1 MRPDP
6 PTSTLVFGGF
16 ALRRL
21 RHWWKLSISTYLGLT
36 VAIALVVSVALVQTT
51 TAEIGLQRELRNLG
65 DQGWVQVSS
74 YHASDP
80 AALSLAENQARAAV
94 QSVMG
99 PLLRPGAAYLAS
111 SELIPRSRNGQ
122 AIHIER
128 GGAAPTLAYYEG
140 LDRQIN
146 VVAGTMPTRAR
157 VGDISQATISQ
168 QGARQLGLELGDRY
182 CLADPTGVGFC
193 VQLAAI
199 WQARDP
205 SGTYWGPSHVPYTAL
220 MLDGQSY
227 AAIVG
232 GLAIPVSTGYVTFAP
247 NAEAFKQFAVPD
259 ILARLRQMRGYF
271 SVTHSGGA
279 ISTSLDTGL
288 QEYWDRFRGAQ
299 YAIQLVAVQIL
310 LIALFY
316 LGFAAG
322 HVLDQQREQF
332 AVWRSRGWRRRSVW
346 ALLMLEFS
354 ILACFAL
361 PAGIAVGAVGAAAA
375 IRIVYGS
382 FPAEQAV
389 ADLGALWAPA
399 TVALAAGLAV
409 LAFCAAVASRQ
420 DLREARRLA
429 SRPVV
434 QPWWRRRHVDLVL
447 GAVGLVLLARVS
459 SSEGGPSSGSDPTAL
474 ALPGLA
480 LLLVALAALRL
491 LSPIARLVGIVSNGV
506 AVALA
511 SWQLSRRPVQH
522 SSLALLLLSAVALG
536 VFATTYLRT
545 QQANAADRTAY
556 AVGSDMR
563 VHFDSGA
570 VSMPPAKAVDR
581 SLHAANGVTASSL
594 VYRNQGQPGRA
605 PLEPWVLGIDP
616 YTFERVGWSRTGLN
630 REPISALADRLRPP
644 TELVGYPLTGK
655 PARLGVWIFS
665 PGLTAQVDAVVEDSA
680 GKPGDIVLGTL
691 GYTGWRYLDAPVMLQ
706 DGHPRYPL
714 ILKELT
720 IGMPSQAPGAPGQSR
735 PPPVY
740 PYTGTVA
747 LSDLSVSPA
756 GSAESEVLAS
766 FSDASG
772 NSGWYATRSE
782 GGLSLGLL
790 KASADLLRG
799 GRPTTLVTPDA
810 LFGEMTIRP
819 VPVRMPLPALASA
832 ATLDSLGIPVG
843 GTFPLTI
850 GSTNVLVTV
859 VATLSYFP
867 TLYPEAHQDFL
878 IMDRDALLTRLSFGG
893 EAQAWPNEIWAT
905 TSAQKDQADQRLLQ
919 HVPEVTVIQDRRS
932 LLATTQADPLG
943 LELEASLL
951 VGFAAVLVLAVAA
964 FGLHFLVATAGRQS
978 EYAILDAN
986 GLAPWTVQR
995 SLDLEQA
1002 VLLVCSVLIGAGL
1015 GFVMSW
1021 LVLATVHLD
1030 TSLSQTVPPTVITV
1044 EPRLVAGA
1052 LLAVIGLAIGAGQ
1065 LASRVGRRQQLM
1077 EQLRMLE

>member
-1 MRPDP
+1 MRPDLP
-6 PTSTLVFGGF
+6 ASTLIFGGF
-16 ALRRL
+16 ALTRL
-21 RHWWKLSISTYLGLT
+21 RHSWKLSVSTYLGLT
-36 VAIALVVSVALVQTT
+36 VAIALAVSVALVQTT
-51 TAEIGLQRELRNLG
+51 TAEIGLQRELQDLG

-80 AALSLAENQARAAV
+80 AALALAENQARAGL

-122 AIHIER
+122 PIHIDR
-128 GGAAPTLAYYEG
+128 GSAAPTLAYYEG
-140 LDRQIN
+140 LDRQIS
-146 VVAGTMPTRAR
+146 VVAGRIPTRAR
-157 VGDISQATISQ
+157 VGDISQATMSQ
-168 QGARQLGLELGDRY
+168 QGARRLGLELGDRY
-182 CLADPTGVGFC
+182 CLADPTGAGFC
-193 VQLAAI
+193 VQLAAT

-205 SGTYWGPSHVPYTAL
+205 SGTYWGPVHVPYTAL
-220 MLDGQSY
+220 MLDGPSY

-232 GLAIPVSTGYVTFAP
+232 GLATPVSTGYVTFTP
-247 NAEAFKQFAVPD
+247 NALAFKQFAVPD
-259 ILARLRQMRGYF
+259 ILVRLRKMRGYF

-288 QEYWDRFRGAQ
+288 QEYWDRFIGAQ
-299 YAIQLVAVQIL
+299 YAIQLVAAQIL

-332 AVWRSRGWRRRSVW
+332 AVWRSRGWRRRSIW

-354 ILACFAL
+354 ILACVAL

-382 FPAEQAV
+382 FPAEQAA

-399 TVALAAGLAV
+399 AVALAAGLAV
-409 LAFCAAVASRQ
+409 LAFRAAAASRQ
-420 DLREARRLA
+420 DLQEVRRLA
-429 SRPVV
+429 SRPLL
-434 QPWWRRRHVDLVL
+434 QPWWRWRHVDLVL
-447 GAVGLVLLARVS
+447 GAVGLVLLVRVS
-459 SSEGGPSSGSDPTAL
+459 SSEGGPGSDPIAL
-474 ALPGLA
+474 ALPALA

-491 LSPIARLVGIVSNGV
+491 LSPVALVVGMVGKGV

-522 SSLALLLLSAVALG
+522 SSLALLLLFTMALG
-536 VFATTYLRT
+536 VFATTYLT
-545 QQANAADRTAY
+545 TLQANAADRAAY
-556 AVGSDMR
+556 AVGSDLR

-570 VSMPPAKAVDR
+570 VSKPPAKAVDR

-594 VYRNQGQPGRA
+594 VYRNQGRPGNA

-616 YTFERVGWSRTGLN
+616 DTFDRVGWSRPGLN
-630 REPISALADRLRPP
+630 TEPMSVLADRLRPP
-644 TELVGYPLTGK
+644 TELRGYPLPGK

-665 PGLTAQVDAVVEDSA
+665 PGLTAQVEAVFADSA
-680 GKPGDIVLGTL
+680 GKPGDIILGTL
-691 GYTGWRYLDAPVMLQ
+691 GYSGWRYLDAPMMLQ

-720 IGMPSQAPGAPGQSR
+720 IGMPPQAPAAPGQSQ
-735 PPPVY
+735 PPPAY
-740 PYTGTVA
+740 PYSGTVA

-756 GSAESEVLAS
+756 GSAEPEVLAS
-766 FSDASG
+766 FSEASG

-782 GGLSLGLL
+782 GGLSLGVL
-790 KASADLLRG
+790 KASADFLRD

-810 LFGEMTIRP
+810 FFGDMTIRP

-832 ATLDSLGIPVG
+832 ATLDSLGIPIG

-859 VATLSYFP
+859 VATVSYFP

-878 IMDRDALLTRLSFGG
+878 ILDRDALLTRLSFGG

-905 TSAQKDQADQRLLQ
+905 TSAQKDQADQQLLQ

-943 LELEASLL
+943 LELEANLL
-951 VGFAAVLVLAVAA
+951 VGFAVVLVLAVAA

-1002 VLLVCSVLIGAGL
+1002 VLLVCSVVIGAGL
-1015 GFVMSW
+1015 GFVTSW
-1021 LVLATVHLD
+1021 LVIGTLHLE

-1044 EPRLVAGA
+1044 EPRLVFGA

-1065 LASRVGRRQQLM
+1065 LASRLGRRQQLM
-1077 EQLRMLE
+1077 EQLRMLG